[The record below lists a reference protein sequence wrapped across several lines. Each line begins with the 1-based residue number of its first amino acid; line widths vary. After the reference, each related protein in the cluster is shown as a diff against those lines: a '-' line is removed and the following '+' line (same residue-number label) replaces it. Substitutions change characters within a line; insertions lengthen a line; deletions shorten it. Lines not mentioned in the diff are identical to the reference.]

1 MSPNLNKSVNSLT
14 DKGTGHASRGRIQ
27 AIINSL
33 MKHFKGGLK
42 DKHTLIETAGQPNIT
57 NGWAKLRNYFRDA
70 GFLRSVL
77 DYGTR
82 DPVTEVLMG
91 DMGHTPRHLKN
102 KIFLEN
108 IRLVQAQNT
117 ESSKTELDRFNAL
130 VMKLHHTVKKG
141 TEKEAILREI
151 KKEFRSEKQKKIVM
165 EHAAK
170 TYYNN
175 ILNKNQKEIRK
186 IGLWKIL

>member
-1 MSPNLNKSVNSLT
+1 MDANERKSVQGLVDS
-14 DKGTGHASRGRIQ
+14 GTNEASRGRIQ
-27 AIINSL
+27 AILSSL

-42 DKHTLIETAGQPNIT
+42 DKHTLIETAGVPHIT

-70 GFLRSVL
+70 GYLRSVL

-82 DPVTEVLMG
+82 DMEAEALG
-91 DMGHTPRHLKN
+91 GEMGHTPRHLKN

-117 ESSKTELDRFNAL
+117 ESSKTQLDRFNAL
-130 VMKLHHTVKKG
+130 CMKYHYTLKKG
-141 TEKEAILREI
+141 KEKEAILVEI
-151 KKEFRSEKQKKIVM
+151 KKEFKSEKQKKIVM
-165 EHAAK
+165 EYAAK

-175 ILNKNQKEIRK
+175 ILNKN
-186 IGLWKIL
+186 